1 MRMNMIIF
9 MLAISLPLSATSLGQ
24 SIHTAVQQGE
34 IEQVKKLLSVNPQLV
49 NAKDESGR
57 TPLHWAARIQKLEM
71 VKLLLERGA
80 DVNAKDDNGIAAL
93 HHLVFRG
100 NLEGVEHLL
109 EHGADVNIVDKDGNT
124 PLSSTSFYFLYH
136 QEIAELLIDRHADP
150 LLSKDKGLDLLH
162 KAAARGHQR
171 MISYLI
177 ENGVDIL
184 ERNGNDGTLLHSAAA
199 GGLVEIV
206 KTMIAKN
213 DDVNDKNRYGFT
225 PIHLAAEKGHRE
237 IVEMLL
243 SNGADM
249 NIKNTAGL
257 TPYQLAFESGSL
269 RTAEFLKEGG
279 ADTTIREL
287 TIFQGAYF
295 GLKNPGSIPELFAP
309 GIVSNPDWEHSPPTF
324 ALNHDMVL
332 WAEVPELGGGTRLMY
347 SEVKNGYW
355 TIPKPFPFISACNEC
370 YPQLTADG
378 NILFFDSVKPVD
390 ENDSTEVPRI
400 WKTTVV
406 DSKWTKQVPLG
417 SVINDGT
424 THLGFSIANDGT
436 MYISTKRDCCLGG
449 FDIYRS
455 ECVNGSYDELINLG
469 EFMNSEHSEIF
480 PAVSPNEDFLI
491 FVSNRP
497 DGLGGNDLYISFKNE
512 DGTWTKSVN
521 MGKKVNTEYEE
532 WFPKVSPDKKYL
544 FFVSNRNGSIGD
556 IFWVD
561 ACIIYGLRPKELEH
575 PGKLN

>member
-1 MRMNMIIF
+1 MYKKMKIF
-9 MLAISLPLSATSLGQ
+9 MITISLFLALTSFGQ
-24 SIHTAVQQGE
+24 EIHKAVQKGD
-34 IEQVKKLLSVNPQLV
+34 IEQVKKLLEENPQLINV
-49 NAKDESGR
+49 KDETGR
-57 TPLHWAARIQKLEM
+57 TPLHWAARIQNLQM
-71 VKLLLERGA
+71 MKLLLERGA
-80 DVNAKDDNGIAAL
+80 NVNAQDDNGIAAL
-93 HHLVFRG
+93 HSLVFRG
-100 NLEGVEHLL
+100 NQKGVEHLL
-109 EHGADVNIVDKDGNT
+109 EHGADVNIVDNDGNT
-124 PLSSTSFYFLYH
+124 PLSFTSFYFLYH
-136 QEIAELLIDRHADP
+136 QEIADLLIDRNADP
-150 LLSKDKGLDLLH
+150 LLSKDMGLDLLH

-171 MISYLI
+171 MVSYLI
-177 ENGVDIL
+177 MNGVDIL
-184 ERNGNDGTLLHSAAA
+184 ERNGNHGTLLHSAAA
-199 GGLVEIV
+199 GGLVEIA

-213 DDVNDKNRYGFT
+213 ADVNDKNRYGFA

-249 NIKNTAGL
+249 NIKNTAEL

-269 RTAEFLKEGG
+269 RTSEFLKERG

-295 GLKNPGSIPELFAP
+295 GLKNPGSTPELFAS
-309 GIVSNPDWEHSPPTF
+309 GIVSNPNWEHSPPTF
-324 ALNHDMVL
+324 SLNQDMVL

-347 SEVKNGYW
+347 SELKNGYW

-378 NILFFDSVKPVD
+378 NALFFDSVKPVD

-406 DSKWTKQVPLG
+406 DSKWTKQLPLG

-424 THLGFSIANDGT
+424 MHLGFSMANDGT
-436 MYISTKRDCCLGG
+436 MYISTKRDSCLGG

-455 ECVNGSYDELINLG
+455 ELVNGSYDELINLG
-469 EFMNSEHSEIF
+469 EFMNSEHSEVF
-480 PAVSPNEDFLI
+480 PAVSPDEDFLI

-497 DGLGGNDLYISFKNE
+497 DCLGGNDLYISFKNE

-521 MGKKVNTEYEE
+521 MGESVNTEYEE
-532 WFPKVSPDKKYL
+532 WFPKMSPDGKYL
-544 FFVSNRNGSIGD
+544 FFASNRNGSIGD
-556 IFWVD
+556 IYWVD
-561 ACIIYGLRPKELEH
+561 AKIISELQPKS
-575 PGKLN
+575 LN